1 MHAAVFTNG
10 PMMGKRLSGGS
21 KLTRGRVVGEFAA
34 GAAAGGVAGLAV
46 RRRHRRLGY
55 ATAVL
60 GVTCGVMRAW
70 TRSFTGW
77 TPCGRVLSAEH
88 EMDLRKSFDD
98 EGPRHSWLGRFS
110 TDFRSY
116 AVGYGDLPDDVLEG
130 VGGLILLVQEFAPV
144 DVGGTHA
151 AAASDFA
158 QLSAKRGIVAWGLVP
173 LEMSAEPALEG
184 VLVILGSA
192 NVLDAATAASML
204 ARVGARDAV
213 GMDQRGA
220 VMMGAGR
227 SFLIRRPMLHRQ
239 ALQTYGLCCR

>member
-1 MHAAVFTNG
+1 
-10 PMMGKRLSGGS
+10 
-21 KLTRGRVVGEFAA
+21 
-34 GAAAGGVAGLAV
+34 
-46 RRRHRRLGY
+46 
-55 ATAVL
+55 
-60 GVTCGVMRAW
+60 
-70 TRSFTGW
+70 
-77 TPCGRVLSAEH
+77 
-88 EMDLRKSFDD
+88 
-98 EGPRHSWLGRFS
+98 
-110 TDFRSY
+110 
-116 AVGYGDLPDDVLEG
+116 
-130 VGGLILLVQEFAPV
+130 VQEFAPV
-144 DVGGTHA
+144 DVSGTDA